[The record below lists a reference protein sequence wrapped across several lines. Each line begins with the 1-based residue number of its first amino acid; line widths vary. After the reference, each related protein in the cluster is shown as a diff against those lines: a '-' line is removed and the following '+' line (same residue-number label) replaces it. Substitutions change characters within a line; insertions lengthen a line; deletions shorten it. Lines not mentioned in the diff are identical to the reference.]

1 MTSDRT
7 LTDLGRTNLR
17 KDPVTQSWVI
27 QEEEETEV
35 AALDAGACLLCPGAE
50 ARCPRS
56 VYEHPGG
63 AAQWQV
69 RVIPHFAPLYRI
81 EGDAQRSAVGIY
93 DRMRTIG
100 AHEVVVESRDHN
112 LTLSQQSDDNVAQV
126 LRAFVSRAG
135 DLKKDRRF
143 RYITV
148 FRNQGSLAGQEF
160 KHPHSEIT
168 ATPFIPRRIG
178 YELRSAQRYFKVKDR
193 CLFCDILQQELTQK
207 VRAVEWDDH
216 FIAFCPYASRV
227 PYETWVMPVNHHST
241 FEEQLTSWDDQ
252 LRLAR
257 LLKSTLRRLEK
268 VAPAYHLVL
277 HSSPN
282 VRAKYERPDNWQT
295 VAEDYHWHFEILPVI
310 PSKSSSYS
318 LKEVYY
324 NSVRPETAAE
334 ALRKVTG

>member
-1 MTSDRT
+1 MALKDR
-7 LTDLGRTNLR
+7 GRRDLR

-27 QEEEETEV
+27 QVEEEAE
-35 AALDAGACLLCPGAE
+35 ASSPQAGACLLCPGAE
-50 ARCPRS
+50 AQCPPNI
-56 VYEHPGG
+56 YEYPFG
-63 AAQWQV
+63 APQWQV
-69 RVIPHFAPLYRI
+69 RVIPHLAPLYRI
-81 EGDAQRSAVGIY
+81 EGDAQRSAAGIY

-100 AHEVVVESRDHN
+100 AHEVVVEHRDHK
-112 LTLSQQSDDNVAQV
+112 LVLSQQSDENVAQV

-143 RYITV
+143 KYITV

-160 KHPHSEIT
+160 EHPHSEIT
-168 ATPFIPRRIG
+168 ATPFIPRRVG

-193 CLFCDILQQELTQK
+193 CLFCDIVQQELTEK
-207 VRAVEWDDH
+207 DRTVEADDV
-216 FIAFCPYASRV
+216 FLAFCPFASRV
-227 PYETWVMPVNHHST
+227 PYETWLMPVNHHSA
-241 FEEQLTSWDDQ
+241 FDEHLTSWDDQ
-252 LRLAR
+252 LRLGR
-257 LLKSTLRRLEK
+257 LLKSLLRRLEK

-282 VRAKYERPDNWQT
+282 LRAKFERLDDWRT

-324 NSVRPETAAE
+324 NSVRPESAA
-334 ALRKVTG
+334 ATLRKLAG